1 MGTFMIV
8 ILIASIYFIASFVV
22 VTILTIWDIYKGKGQ
37 YKQFTLD
44 TDQARRLKG

>member
-8 ILIASIYFIASFVV
+8 ILIATIYFVASFVI

-37 YKQFTLD
+37 YKQFNLD
-44 TDQARRLKG
+44 KD

>member
-8 ILIASIYFIASFVV
+8 ILIASIYFIGSFVV
-22 VTILTIWDIYKGKGQ
+22 VTISTIWDIYKGKGQ

-44 TDQARRLKG
+44 KD